1 MTHTRLCADHV
12 TLTWDRVLIM
22 WATHVLW
29 FWSQCVKEWTAPWL
43 SLHHRSPPVCCMQVW
58 GVSPWMPSCSFLVSG
73 VFLAGLEGFQEEAAP
88 SSLANFSGTI
98 MYNIDDLYDSTLLS
112 CTRATKKVSWFWRCG
127 QILPSLLSAYWVLS
141 AYFLAVLEISV
152 CAY

>member
-1 MTHTRLCADHV
+1 MASQLTLFGDSTVNTKSTRR
-12 TLTWDRVLIM
+12 TYTRE
-22 WATHVLW
+22 
-29 FWSQCVKEWTAPWL
+29 SKL
-43 SLHHRSPPVCCMQVW
+43 SVVAVPRYQLFTHRSPPVCCMQVW

-112 CTRATKKVSWFWRCG
+112 CTCATKKVSWFWRCG